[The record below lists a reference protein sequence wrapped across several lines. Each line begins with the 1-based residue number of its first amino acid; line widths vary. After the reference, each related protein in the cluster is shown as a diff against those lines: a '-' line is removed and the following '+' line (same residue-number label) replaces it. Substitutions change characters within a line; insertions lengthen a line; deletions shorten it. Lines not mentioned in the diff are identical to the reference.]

1 MHTHTYQLHAGP
13 QLLYLGYFWSIGT
26 LAVPLLAWVGLREE
40 SSWRLFVVLC
50 GIPCVLSTFLTI
62 FWVPESPRWLLTQGK
77 QDKALAILRNAA
89 ATNGLDPME
98 VFPEGVTL
106 IDKYAA
112 ETEVQSI
119 FTLFTPE
126 WRYMTL
132 VGLASNG
139 W

>member
-1 MHTHTYQLHAGP
+1 MEYQSGRASLE
-13 QLLYLGYFWSIGT
+13 L
-26 LAVPLLAWVGLREE
+26 
-40 SSWRLFVVLC
+40 SSS
-50 GIPCVLSTFLTI
+50 GKLSV
-62 FWVPESPRWLLTQGK
+62 W
-77 QDKALAILRNAA
+77 ALAILRNAA